1 MFTNLFHFRLI
12 YHELGYVKILS
23 LYAANIV
30 RHLNSNNPKPAMKG
44 DLDLVVMEINGWS
57 TNLPSLSFIP
67 IEGPKPATRG
77 GEWEPIK
84 ISSEIHTV
92 DLYPENHP
100 SPQAF

>member
-44 DLDLVVMEINGWS
+44 DLDLVVMEINSWS
-57 TNLPSLSFIP
+57 TNLPSLSSFSMALIRYNNT
-67 IEGPKPATRG
+67 ILKFLGISVLAT
-77 GEWEPIK
+77 
-84 ISSEIHTV
+84 
-92 DLYPENHP
+92 N
-100 SPQAF
+100 